1 MRKIRRS
8 LFIGVPVLLLIAL
21 AGPVATSGDTA
32 VNHSGRYGVH
42 YLADSEEYPGVRCA
56 YDDETVIESVR
67 VRDPL
72 VFTRDSNPDRVD
84 SRWVSWKYRVQAQN
98 VNGWAAIA
106 TSELQ
111 KRMATDA
118 QIANFSPMRT
128 TFAGSA
134 STQYRVLVIIRWYG
148 SDGTTVVGRAVH
160 RADWYAWEGV
170 PSFEGA
176 CPGGLF

>member
-1 MRKIRRS
+1 MRKVGRS
-8 LFIGVPVLLLIAL
+8 VFVAVPVLLLIAL
-21 AGPVATSGDTA
+21 AGPVVTSADSA
-32 VNHSGRYGVH
+32 FSHSGRYGVH

-56 YDDETVIESVR
+56 YNDLTVIESVR

-72 VFTRDSNPDRVD
+72 VFARDRNPDRVD
-84 SRWVSWKYRVQAQN
+84 SQWVSWKYRVRAET
-98 VNGWAAIA
+98 VKGWATVA
-106 TSELQ
+106 TSASQ
-111 KRMATDA
+111 KRISTDA

-134 STQYRVLVIIRWYG
+134 ATQYRVRVIMRWYAT
-148 SDGTTVVGRAVH
+148 DGTTVVGRAVH

-170 PSFEGA
+170 PSFEGS